1 MTPPHS
7 PNCTETSISSVL
19 SSTSSPSRSSR
30 PPHAPLSERL
40 PCSSS
45 EKAPPLTKLPCVVP
59 SSRAMATS
67 VIRHTGDRLPATA
80 ASTSWS
86 LLTSAH
92 PWLGPTQTLPEET
105 GRPGPSSDSST
116 CPPCSL
122 ESPPHSS
129 SSSSSSSPFLCQVFP
144 VSSQTGMISAFIQS
158 PVQVQTAGG
167 PKPILTQ
174 SPSGFAPPL
183 LMGSTLPQGTVMFVV
198 PQPAVSQPQPTT
210 QTLMTLG
217 STKLLPLAPAPVFMP
232 AGSGTS
238 QTDFSRRRNYICN
251 FLGCKKTY
259 FKSSHLK
266 AHLRTH
272 TGET

>member
-7 PNCTETSISSVL
+7 PNCTETSISSAL
-19 SSTSSPSRSSR
+19 SSTSSLSHSSR
-30 PPHAPLSERL
+30 PPHVPLGDRL
-40 PCSSS
+40 PCSFS
-45 EKAPPLTKLPCVVP
+45 EKTPPPTRLPCVAP

-86 LLTSAH
+86 LPTSAY
-92 PWLGPTQTLPEET
+92 PRLGQTQTLPEET
-105 GRPGPSSDSST
+105 GRPCPSSDSSA

-122 ESPPHSS
+122 ESPPH
-129 SSSSSSSPFLCQVFP
+129 SSSSSSPFLCQVFP
-144 VSSQTGMISAFIQS
+144 VSSQTGMISAFVQS

-174 SPSGFAPPL
+174 SPGFAPPL

-238 QTDFSRRRNYICN
+238 QTDYSRRRNYICN

-272 TGET
+272 TGEM